1 MAGAQARPIESAQT
15 SRGGHSDAP
24 RDADDSLRVLHGL
37 ILFVIVLTAWFLRT
51 RNLLYTTAFLDE
63 TLEIIF
69 GRLFLANPLHPPY
82 QETLYWHYG
91 WYLWPSLTAIADR
104 IGGLLAVRYLTAI
117 CGILTVL
124 AIYFFARRLFS
135 PVVGLASAAVFAF
148 LGPAVFA
155 SRFATYDCVSLL
167 FLAVG
172 LCLYVRAW
180 QEEERVTWLLAACFF
195 FLSFLSKYIVALYFP
210 FLVLLC
216 LRKGKRPFFFFA
228 VPLSLFCGLYVFAL
242 RAVLLNVVHLVGAE
256 NTGFQA
262 TSRQLW
268 QIYFASRADFWILL
282 GLSLLALIPAKKN
295 FAGDASAPSY
305 RASLLLALCLWLGT
319 AVILGLQWRSS
330 ASDLRF
336 FKHVTYSMMF
346 LVPLAME
353 GVIRLLRRV
362 PRKIYPAACMA
373 TVLILA
379 VVLGGLGKA
388 RNPDQLV
395 FWPSLDPFISF
406 FDGRVSPQTRV
417 LTNDLALR
425 YYLDPPMP
433 IENVVGPYCFEF
445 AGQRGKDAYARAVN
459 EGFFDYVAL
468 SGKGLEEGAFGMQSV
483 IRPLLP
489 QRYQLRLQMSDP
501 TFGVPIELYERK
513 DPPVVVPVTSGP
525 RVEIID
531 PPNGEVVRTDG
542 GATLLRGK
550 VTGARTNWFVRIDVL
565 TNRWYPQGEKIYPEV
580 ATGAFSQTI
589 FLGGKCN
596 HFVRVRLFDERGKQ
610 VAAVS
615 NFGIARANPDGS
627 APRCP

>member
-1 MAGAQARPIESAQT
+1 MAGAQSRPIESEQA
-15 SRGGHSDAP
+15 SREGHPGVP
-24 RDADDSLRVLHGL
+24 RDGDDSLRVLHGL
-37 ILFVIVLTAWFLRT
+37 ILFVIVLSAWFLRT

-63 TLEIIF
+63 TLEIIY

-82 QETLYWHYG
+82 EQTLYWHYG
-91 WYLWPSLTAIADR
+91 WYLWPSLSAMADR
-104 IGGLLAVRYLTAI
+104 IGGLFAVRYLSAI
-117 CGILTVL
+117 CGVLTVL
-124 AIYFFARRLFS
+124 AIYLFARRLFS
-135 PVVGLASAAVFAF
+135 PVVGLASAAVFTF

-155 SRFATYDCVSLL
+155 SRFATYDSVTLL
-167 FLAVG
+167 FLAIG
-172 LCLYVRAW
+172 LWLYVRAW

-228 VPLSLFCGLYVFAL
+228 VPLTLFCSVYALVF
-242 RAVLLNVVHLVGAE
+242 RAILTSVFHLVGSE

-262 TSRQLW
+262 TSQQLW
-268 QIYFASRADFWILL
+268 QIYFFARADFWILL
-282 GLSLLALIPAKKN
+282 GLSLLTVIPAKRKS
-295 FAGDASAPSY
+295 AGDSSAPGY
-305 RASLLLALCLWLGT
+305 RTSLQLALCLWLGT

-336 FKHVTYSMMF
+336 FKHVTYSMIF

-353 GVIRLLRRV
+353 GVIRLLRRL

-373 TVLILA
+373 VVLILA
-379 VVLGGLGKA
+379 VTLGWLGKA
-388 RNPDQLV
+388 WNPDRLV

-433 IENVVGPYCFEF
+433 IENVVGPYYFEF
-445 AGQRGKDAYARAVN
+445 AGERGKDAYARAIN

-513 DPPVVVPVTSGP
+513 DPPVVVPVPSGP
-525 RVEIID
+525 RVEISY
-531 PPNGEVVRTDG
+531 PPSGEVVRTDG
-542 GATLLRGK
+542 GAVLLQGK
-550 VTGARTNWFVRIDVL
+550 VTGARTSWFVRIDVL

-580 ATGAFSQTI
+580 ATGSFSQTI

-610 VAAVS
+610 VSAAS

-627 APRCP
+627 APACP